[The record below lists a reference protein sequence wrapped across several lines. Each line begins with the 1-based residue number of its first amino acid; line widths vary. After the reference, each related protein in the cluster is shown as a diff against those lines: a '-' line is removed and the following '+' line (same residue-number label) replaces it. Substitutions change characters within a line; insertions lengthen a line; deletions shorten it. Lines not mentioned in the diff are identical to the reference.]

1 MMMAAVNRP
10 KGGAGARRRERAR
23 LHLDVIELIVQV
35 AHVLTHG
42 EDVVE
47 AVLEFVAERRLLV
60 FQALIVEVAGK
71 EIPWN
76 LPESAGYQRALDRQQ
91 RKRSPPFGSCR

>member
-1 MMMAAVNRP
+1 M
-10 KGGAGARRRERAR
+10 
-23 LHLDVIELIVQV
+23 QV
-35 AHVLTHG
+35 THVLAHG

-47 AVLEFVAERRLLV
+47 AVLEFVAEGRLLV

-76 LPESAGYQRALDRQQ
+76 LAEGAGHQRALDRQQ
-91 RKRSPPFGSCR
+91 REAPPFGSCR